1 SAPPAPKRFFPAG
14 VPSCFRE
21 RWGSGL
27 LRPDPGSFPFLP
39 GSGCA
44 ATNKKWPGCNQATTE
59 KHNNARRVRG
69 GSKEHIPMPEATK
82 AKEPVPFSPD
92 ERSISDKINTKK
104 ENWTPHKD
112 SNQPQTLFGL
122 CVETGEYHDTKYADE
137 PRPTMR
143 LLTDQKVEWSIIGFH
158 GWLRSAIQQQR
169 PLVGDFV
176 AVAYQAVK

>member
-1 SAPPAPKRFFPAG
+1 
-14 VPSCFRE
+14 
-21 RWGSGL
+21 
-27 LRPDPGSFPFLP
+27 
-39 GSGCA
+39 
-44 ATNKKWPGCNQATTE
+44 
-59 KHNNARRVRG
+59 
-69 GSKEHIPMPEATK
+69 MPEATK
-82 AKEPVPFSPD
+82 AKEPVPFFTD

-176 AVAYQAVK
+176 AVAYQGVKPAKRQGESDAYMYALAIERNPNRPVPEERGAVPG